1 VITLRAE
8 DLPNPDAAATEVTL
22 PAETVVR
29 LGQSIVSWSNF
40 TAEVAATCGTTP

>member
-29 LGQSIVSWSNF
+29 LGQSIVAWADF
-40 TAEVAATCGTTP
+40 VASVGATCGTTP